1 MDEGSR
7 RNMVILDRRNGS
19 RNIELLSASNITLV
33 TTLKI

>member
-1 MDEGSR
+1 MDEGGM
-7 RNMVILDRRNGS
+7 RNMVILDRRYCS